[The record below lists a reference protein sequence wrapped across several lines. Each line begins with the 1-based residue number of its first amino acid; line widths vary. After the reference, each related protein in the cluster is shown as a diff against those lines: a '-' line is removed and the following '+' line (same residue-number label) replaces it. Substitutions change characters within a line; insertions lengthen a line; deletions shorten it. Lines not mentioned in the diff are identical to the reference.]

1 MKNKANLIAAMALLF
16 VSLSA
21 QAALIIDQDVED
33 DGDWTTNLFPAK
45 PWDGGDLGFLTPGHQ
60 EGLVAAVFQN
70 NDSISITFSSLALQ
84 QGTYSIEF
92 ALGNYS
98 NFPFPA
104 VQINFAGL
112 TLGDASAGS
121 TPTPAS
127 GGWSLWTI
135 NFDVG
140 AGNANLGNT
149 LGFSLSTNDATV
161 SNLAF
166 DGVGALS
173 STGGTGFL
181 VSFTPTPATSVP
193 EPATLGLLG
202 AGLLGIGFMRRRR
215 AA

>member
-1 MKNKANLIAAMALLF
+1 MKYKANLIAAMALLF

-21 QAALIIDQDVED
+21 QADLIINQDVED
-33 DGDWTTNLFPAK
+33 DGDWIVNLFPER
-45 PWDGGDLGFLTPGHQ
+45 PWDDGALGFLTPSHQ

-70 NDSISITFSSLALQ
+70 NDSISTTFSSLALQ
-84 QGTYSIEF
+84 EGTYTLEF

-135 NFDVG
+135 TFDVG

-149 LGFSLSTNDATV
+149 LGFSLSTNDPTL

-181 VSFTPTPATSVP
+181 VSHTPATSVP
-193 EPATLGLLG
+193 EPGTL
-202 AGLLGIGFMRRRR
+202 ALLGIGLFGMGLARRRR
-215 AA
+215 KV

>member
-1 MKNKANLIAAMALLF
+1 MKCTANLIAATALLL

-21 QAALIIDQDVED
+21 RADLIINQDVED
-33 DGDWTTNLFPAK
+33 DGDWNGNLFPEK
-45 PWDGGDLGFLTPGHQ
+45 PWDGDGFGSLTPGHQ
-60 EGLVAAVFQN
+60 EGLVAAVLQN
-70 NDSISITFSSLALQ
+70 NDSISTTFSSLALQ
-84 QGTYSIEF
+84 AGTYTLEF

-121 TPTPAS
+121 TLTPAS
-127 GGWSLWTI
+127 GDWSLWTVI
-135 NFDVG
+135 FDVG

-149 LGFSLSTNDATV
+149 LGFSLSTNDATL

-166 DGVGALS
+166 DGVGSLS

-181 VSFTPTPATSVP
+181 VSYTPATSVP
-193 EPATLGLLG
+193 EPATLGLFG
-202 AGLLGIGFMRRRR
+202 AGLIGLGFMRRRR

>member
-1 MKNKANLIAAMALLF
+1 MKLRILLAI
-16 VSLSA
+16 SLLLGLNAA
-21 QAALIIDQDVED
+21 QAALIINQDVED
-33 DGDWTTNLFPAK
+33 DGDWNGNLFPEK

-70 NDSISITFSSLALQ
+70 NDSISTTFSSLALQ
-84 QGTYSIEF
+84 EGRYTLEF
-92 ALGNYS
+92 ALGNYA
-98 NFPFPA
+98 NFAFPA

-112 TLGDASAGS
+112 TLSDASADS
-121 TPTPAS
+121 TPTPAA

-135 NFDVG
+135 TFDVG

-149 LGFSLSTNDATV
+149 LGFSLSTNDSTL

-181 VSFTPTPATSVP
+181 VSYTAATSVP
-193 EPATLGLLG
+193 EPGTLGLLG
-202 AGLLGIGFMRRRR
+202 AGLLGMVFMRRRR
-215 AA
+215 AP